1 MFPGTLIQPVKPAI
15 GEKQLKGEVLAK
27 AHLMIGDNL
36 LFRMLYPNP
45 LLPQVQSNF
54 RSFIRYEVTEKII
67 ERYYPKAKDDEL
79 SSQQLE
85 LIRKRE
91 KIDSF
96 FNSLL
101 LKAERT
107 EIKEKEKDRIEK
119 QLLELAEINNNML
132 SQSELGLEVDSPLH
146 PLNRQSST
154 IERLVEEEKQR
165 ILDSRIEKEQ
175 LNKEKE
181 SSPIAEENTPV
192 SSQMRP
198 NSPNVKIKEFSE
210 VSDTIEAGSSRTMY
224 Y

>member
-1 MFPGTLIQPVKPAI
+1 VFPGTLIQPVKPAI